1 MIMLFVWPMNICHQC
16 SIHVGHF
23 VRSHSFMNIQVVHRL
38 CGTSGDGKNGPKDEL
53 GGAVIDII
61 RREITLGV
69 FSAQGREHRL
79 H

>member
-1 MIMLFVWPMNICHQC
+1 MFGNTV
-16 SIHVGHF
+16 
-23 VRSHSFMNIQVVHRL
+23 SFMNIQVVHRPS
-38 CGTSGDGKNGPKDEL
+38 GTSGDGTNGPKDEL

-61 RREITLGV
+61 RREIILAV

>member
-1 MIMLFVWPMNICHQC
+1 MNIH
-16 SIHVGHF
+16 
-23 VRSHSFMNIQVVHRL
+23 VVHRL
-38 CGTSGDGKNGPKDEL
+38 CGTSGDGKNGLKDEL